1 MISCIVGKTE
11 ITSFGR
17 DDKTLR
23 KWSDE
28 HKLTC
33 PVCGEELKYYNGEH
47 MIAHF
52 KHLSGSEC
60 VGAEYSEK
68 DTDEHNRGKLTLFNW
83 LSSKDNIDNLKV
95 EYWIPETK
103 QRADIYF
110 EYNNKKYVIEF
121 QCTTSTNIK
130 ERTDL
135 YNLNDINVIWIL
147 GFEKYNNPQ
156 DNNRKF
162 NALERDIKNKYNT
175 ILYLNN
181 DTLIKLHDFEYIYK
195 DVVSYMQQTYKT
207 QFNFK
212 HKSVLLNNVELE
224 YILNCNNECFDV
236 IDYID
241 KKINEVNKL
250 IINPLW
256 SKYRVGIYKNN
267 TTKWIID
274 KVGDYILY
282 KGDIINFDKEEFD
295 KVIYEITD
303 KVNTNNE
310 MYKVELDCDYI
321 TQSIKEHI
329 NDELICGLYNIE
341 TCISEENVKFV
352 LNKNNKTQHTLVKKS
367 INEISNKTGLKKECY
382 KKLIN
387 SIDTINNLNDYLN
400 NFNLVIE
407 EFNVVLNE
415 DIYIDYD
422 FDTISF
428 KILYKDLE
436 FYYYFRTNYN
446 DIYTGT
452 IFNEINNRLN
462 NVINIFKY
470 IMSIN
475 DKCNYIQIEEYDTD
489 NFLKIN
495 IDEAHGYLHIKSICL
510 DDTIKQDITN
520 FINKI
525 VHKKENEELQERI
538 LDSLEYVIDKINNN
552 TNFTV
557 MSYEKGY
564 GNAKKIFISTG
575 VVIDMYRNRIMYG
588 DKQHVFKI
596 NESTYKIIEYTLCL
610 SVRNII
616 YKNTEELWNE

>member
-236 IDYID
+236 ISYITLS
-241 KKINEVNKL
+241 NSSLSKL
-250 IINPLW
+250 IISP
-256 SKYRVGIYKNN
+256 
-267 TTKWIID
+267 
-274 KVGDYILY
+274 
-282 KGDIINFDKEEFD
+282 
-295 KVIYEITD
+295 
-303 KVNTNNE
+303 
-310 MYKVELDCDYI
+310 
-321 TQSIKEHI
+321 
-329 NDELICGLYNIE
+329 LYNI
-341 TCISEENVKFV
+341 
-352 LNKNNKTQHTLVKKS
+352 
-367 INEISNKTGLKKECY
+367 
-382 KKLIN
+382 
-387 SIDTINNLNDYLN
+387 
-400 NFNLVIE
+400 
-407 EFNVVLNE
+407 
-415 DIYIDYD
+415 
-422 FDTISF
+422 
-428 KILYKDLE
+428 
-436 FYYYFRTNYN
+436 
-446 DIYTGT
+446 
-452 IFNEINNRLN
+452 
-462 NVINIFKY
+462 
-470 IMSIN
+470 
-475 DKCNYIQIEEYDTD
+475 
-489 NFLKIN
+489 
-495 IDEAHGYLHIKSICL
+495 
-510 DDTIKQDITN
+510 
-520 FINKI
+520 
-525 VHKKENEELQERI
+525 
-538 LDSLEYVIDKINNN
+538 
-552 TNFTV
+552 
-557 MSYEKGY
+557 
-564 GNAKKIFISTG
+564 
-575 VVIDMYRNRIMYG
+575 
-588 DKQHVFKI
+588 
-596 NESTYKIIEYTLCL
+596 
-610 SVRNII
+610 
-616 YKNTEELWNE
+616 